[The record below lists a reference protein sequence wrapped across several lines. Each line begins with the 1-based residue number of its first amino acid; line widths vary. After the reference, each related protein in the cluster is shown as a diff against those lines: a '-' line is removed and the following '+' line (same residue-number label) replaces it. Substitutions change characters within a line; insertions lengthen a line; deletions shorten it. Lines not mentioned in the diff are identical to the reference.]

1 MGVRK
6 IIHLDLDA
14 FFCAVEELR
23 RPDLCGV
30 PFAVGGRPDQRG
42 VVASCSYAARQF
54 GVHSAM
60 PTSRAL
66 RVCPELVL
74 ISGHHTDYHAA
85 SEQVMDILRQKTPLI
100 EQISIDEAFLDVSDL
115 SQPGEQ
121 IARELQTEIDTR
133 CGLPCSLG
141 VATNKLV
148 AKVATNIGKAS
159 HRGATPPRA
168 ILDVPPGEEAAFL
181 APLPIKEL
189 WGVGPKTAAQM
200 VGFGIKTI
208 GDLAKMPEDWLV
220 RNFGKN
226 GADFKLRAQ
235 GRDDRPVETSHEV
248 KSISQEVTFDKDIS
262 DLIRLE
268 ETLRELSSQVG
279 YRLRQS
285 GFSASTVRLKLRW
298 PDFSTHT
305 RQITLQQSTDQDGV
319 IFANV
324 RQLFHTLWQRGKA
337 VRLLGVGASGLSFQ
351 ARQLSLWDTPNERER
366 RLLQALDELRQRFG
380 EEAVQHAVS
389 LGKDKPGKHLPAKDT
404 R

>member
-1 MGVRK
+1 MGKRK

-23 RPDLCGV
+23 RPELRGV

-42 VVASCSYAARQF
+42 VVTSCSYAARQY

-60 PTSRAL
+60 PAARAL
-66 RVCPELVL
+66 RLCPGLVL
-74 ISGHHTDYHAA
+74 ISGQHADYHAA
-85 SEQVMDILRQKTPLI
+85 SEQVMEVLRQKTPLI

-115 SQPGEQ
+115 PQPGEK
-121 IARELQTEIDTR
+121 IARDLQAEIDR
-133 CGLPCSLG
+133 KYGLPCSLG
-141 VATNKLV
+141 IATNKLV
-148 AKVATNIGKAS
+148 AKIATNIGKAS

-168 ILDVPPGEEAAFL
+168 ILVVPPGEEAGFL
-181 APLPIKEL
+181 APLPINEL

-208 GDLAKMPEDWLV
+208 GELANMPEDWLV
-220 RNFGKN
+220 RYFGKN
-226 GADFKLRAQ
+226 GYDLKLHAQ
-235 GRDDRPVETSHEV
+235 GRDDRPVETSHEA

-262 DLIRLE
+262 DPIRLDD
-268 ETLRELSSQVG
+268 TLRELSSQVG

-285 GFSASTVRLKLRW
+285 GLSASTVRLKLRW

-305 RQITLQQSTDQDGV
+305 RQVTLQQSTDQDGV

-324 RQLFHTLWQRGKA
+324 SQLFHGLWQRGNA
-337 VRLLGVGASGLSFQ
+337 VRLLGVGASGFSFQ

-380 EEAVQHAVS
+380 EKAVQRARS
-389 LGKDKPGKHLPAKDT
+389 LGKKNSPVP
-404 R
+404 